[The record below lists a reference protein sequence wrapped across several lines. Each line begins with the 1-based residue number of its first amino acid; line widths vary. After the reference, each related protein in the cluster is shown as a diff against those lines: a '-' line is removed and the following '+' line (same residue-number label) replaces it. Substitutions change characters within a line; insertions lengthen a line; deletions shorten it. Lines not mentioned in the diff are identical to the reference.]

1 MDTDKK
7 KSYYF
12 PKLHPIVSEY
22 EKAKRD
28 YDKSKLEYF
37 KAKQVLLEITPKYKE
52 LRADPNISKA
62 LCNYAKFNHIPVEKV
77 SIMDLEVSSAG
88 IKGWAEAYVRD

>member
-7 KSYYF
+7 ISNYL

-22 EKAKRD
+22 EKAKCD
-28 YDKSKLEYF
+28 YDRSKLEYF
-37 KAKQVLLEITPKYKE
+37 KAKKVFLEITPIYEE
-52 LRADPNISKA
+52 LRTHPNIRKA
-62 LCNYAKFNHIPVEKV
+62 LCNYAKFNNIPVEKV

-88 IKGWAEAYVRD
+88 IKGWAEAYVGD